1 MVENTQERKT
11 FKYGD
16 QDYLSDD
23 FLRAHAEY
31 KQSFLD
37 FAKSEGLFDMNAL
50 QELSAEMD
58 RRANAVREGKYFS
71 ADGILEGDEVNNVT
85 YEVNK
90 PRKYGLKRKDR
101 YVSQDITEWAKYY
114 VNKLIKDLKSTNQQS
129 SETKGIWDINKHG
142 LGAYLIGQGLTA
154 KDVFE
159 KYDMKDPNNPSAAR
173 SFAQRRQLLLKHL
186 PGYKQW
192 LQSKGFDF
200 TKNNNDWDDTF
211 SADFDT
217 FLNDYTT
224 NENYDNNSLIAAL
237 RKFGA
242 GDFTDAFTSDRWELN
257 KSASLSAQ
265 ESQQEAERKKREAQ
279 EEQKQKHMREY
290 EDYARSRRRTSAPK
304 YYRPFDYSNHDFN
317 GKTANFEN
325 WYGNLNVNEQ
335 EPYGT
340 YLGASPE
347 HNETWRNAWVN
358 FTNSLKQGITYSD
371 ANAGVLLQGT
381 FENQPHGFTELGDGT
396 YLINDSITDDG
407 QGTIYDPRNGFVD
420 TIFLGDWALKND
432 KIRDIY
438 RQLAYKYLNNKYK
451 NQGIEYK
458 DDAYVFKEGGNL
470 VEKYQYGQA
479 VTYNWGS
486 TDDSYREKASKNNIS
501 IETQKAKDQYLNP
514 DNKSLDNPNA
524 GWEPQHY
531 ARLGSALADL
541 GAAITGFVPGW
552 GTVAS
557 GVLGFGSTVANFGT
571 DLADDA
577 VTSGEMWK
585 NLGLNLGMD
594 ILGLIPGGG
603 AASKMGKIIKT
614 LKGTVPLIIALPGVA
629 SMLANSPEI
638 AASWKK
644 AFDGDPENGG
654 SKMDYQDYMNIL
666 QVLNVA
672 AGAVNIGRNVYQSS
686 KKVTTKTDQIAVDV
700 TDKSGNRRALVLE
713 GDDATKFKEA
723 NEAGKAQEFLD
734 EIEGEYKI
742 NEITEGNRRK
752 FWSKDQNGKFRLQNP
767 FSQTGTGRARILD
780 LKYGPNTNWLGYP
793 KKTNTGKIDNTLYAE
808 TGRWESDLGINK
820 GELIYAK
827 DKPRLETW
835 KQQQQTELN
844 NQFTEWRTKAQEY
857 KAKIDEAS
865 NLKEKNK
872 SDIESKTAE
881 KQDLASKLAEYKQ
894 IAQNADYDAYIV
906 QKWIDEVGPEKALQ
920 QRQEYVKELEDIYK
934 AQKRKNKQIKALDD
948 QRINH
953 LTQLIN
959 DIDYK
964 LANYTSEF
972 VQSSKS
978 KFRQAEEKQTSLEK
992 ERTRLERLLRRLRRK
1007 NTTYDNI
1014 INSEHSEEFNKIKDF
1029 QAIKKKFNDKEYTFD
1044 VSEEFKNLDNLF
1056 KSGGTINRNKI
1067 NKFLNYGKR

>member
-1 MVENTQERKT
+1 MAENTQERKT

-31 KQSFLD
+31 KQSFLN
-37 FAKSEGLFDMNAL
+37 FAKSEGLFDEASL
-50 QELSAEMD
+50 QALSAEMD
-58 RRANAVREGKYFS
+58 RRANAVREGKSFS
-71 ADGILEGDEVNNVT
+71 ADGILEGDKVNNVS
-85 YEVNK
+85 YEVKN
-90 PRKYGLKRKDR
+90 PRKHGLKRKDR
-101 YVSQDITEWAKYY
+101 YMSQDITEWAKHY
-114 VNKLIKDLKSTNQQS
+114 VNKLLGDLKSTSQQN
-129 SETKGIWDINKHG
+129 TTNTGTWDLNKHG
-142 LGAYLIGQGLTA
+142 LSAYLTGQGLTA
-154 KDVFE
+154 QDVFE
-159 KYDMKDPNNPSAAR
+159 KYDMKDPSKPEAAR

-200 TKNNNDWDDTF
+200 TKNDNDWDDTF

-257 KSASLSAQ
+257 KSAHQSSEEAR
-265 ESQQEAERKKREAQ
+265 QEAERRKKEAY
-279 EEQKQKHMREY
+279 EKQKQTHMREY
-290 EDYARSRRRTSAPK
+290 EDYARSRRRTSAPV
-304 YYRPFDYSNHDFN
+304 YYKPFNYSNHNFN
-317 GKTANFEN
+317 GKQASFEN
-325 WYGNLNVNEQ
+325 WYGDLNDE
-335 EPYGT
+335 EKAKYGT
-340 YLGASPE
+340 YLGRDNAA
-347 HNETWRNAWVN
+347 WRNAWTT
-358 FTNSLKQGITYSD
+358 FTNALKQGTQYSD

-381 FENQPHGFTELGDGT
+381 FENQPHGFIELGDGT
-396 YLINDSITDDG
+396 YLISDSITDDG

-420 TIFLGDWALKND
+420 TVFLGDWALKND
-432 KIRDIY
+432 KIREIY
-438 RQLAYKYLNNKYK
+438 RQLAYKYLNTKYK

-458 DDAYVFKEGGNL
+458 DDAYVFKVGGAF

-486 TDDSYREKASKNNIS
+486 SDDSYKEKADKNNVS
-501 IETQKAKDQYLNP
+501 VKTQKAKDQYLDP

-524 GWEPQHY
+524 GWDPKHY
-531 ARLGSALADL
+531 ARLGSAVADL
-541 GAAITGFVPGW
+541 GAAITGFIPGW

-557 GVLGFGSTVANFGT
+557 GVLGFGSTIANFGT

-603 AASKMGKIIKT
+603 AASKMGKIVKT
-614 LKGTVPLIIALPGVA
+614 LKGTVPLIVALPGVA

-700 TDKSGNRRALVLE
+700 TDKSGKRRALVLE

-723 NEAGKAQEFLD
+723 NEAGKAQEFLN
-734 EIEGEYKI
+734 EIEGGYKI
-742 NEITEGNRRK
+742 NEVTTGNHGK
-752 FWSKDQNGKFRLQNP
+752 FWGKDQNGEFHLQNP
-767 FSQTGTGRARILD
+767 FGQTGTGRARILD

-793 KKTNTGKIDNTLYAE
+793 QKTKTGKIKNTLYAE

-827 DKPRLETW
+827 DKPRLEAW
-835 KQQQQTELN
+835 KQQQQTDLN
-844 NQFTEWRTKAQEY
+844 DQFTQWRTKAQEY
-857 KAKIDEAS
+857 KAKIDDAAVQRD
-865 NLKEKNK
+865 KVK
-872 SDIESKTAE
+872 SDIESTKSKQQDLTSQLAEQEHTELAAYSEAEKIQNWLTADGVATANKKKKQLIKQIDRLYKQKKGLNPYRKRLADVEIKKLENEIEAIDAQLSAYTPEAVQAARDKGYAAYKEQNKIKIEQAKLKKLLKKLNSEFDTHSKTAE
-881 KQDLASKLAEYKQ
+881 
-894 IAQNADYDAYIV
+894 
-906 QKWIDEVGPEKALQ
+906 
-920 QRQEYVKELEDIYK
+920 
-934 AQKRKNKQIKALDD
+934 
-948 QRINH
+948 
-953 LTQLIN
+953 
-959 DIDYK
+959 
-964 LANYTSEF
+964 
-972 VQSSKS
+972 
-978 KFRQAEEKQTSLEK
+978 
-992 ERTRLERLLRRLRRK
+992 
-1007 NTTYDNI
+1007 
-1014 INSEHSEEFNKIKDF
+1014 SEHSDEFNKIKDF
-1029 QAIKKKFNDKEYTFD
+1029 KAIKKKFNDKEYTFD
-1044 VSEEFKNLDNLF
+1044 VPVESKNLDNLF
-1056 KSGGTINRNKI
+1056 KSGGTINRTKI
-1067 NKFLNYGKR
+1067 NKFINYAKG